1 VRELARRWHLEQ
13 LAATAWSELGFD
25 RRAAPRCREDG
36 GVAASVMVIDE
47 VQRLGFER

>member
-1 VRELARRWHLEQ
+1 MKEGSAKTEDVVGREA
-13 LAATAWSELGFD
+13 SGLGFD

-36 GVAASVMVIDE
+36 GVAASEMVIDE